1 MILLMKLIGTT
12 ELVVWNEEIK
22 DIMKVVKS
30 LLESG
35 LLMKGVSQTTENK
48 SK

>member
-12 ELVVWNEEIK
+12 ELVVCNEEIE

-35 LLMKGVSQTTENK
+35 LLMKGVSQTIENK

>member
-35 LLMKGVSQTTENK
+35 LLMKGVSQTIENK

>member
-1 MILLMKLIGTT
+1 MKLIGTT
-12 ELVVWNEEIK
+12 ELVVWNEEIE

-35 LLMKGVSQTTENK
+35 LLMKGVSQTIENK